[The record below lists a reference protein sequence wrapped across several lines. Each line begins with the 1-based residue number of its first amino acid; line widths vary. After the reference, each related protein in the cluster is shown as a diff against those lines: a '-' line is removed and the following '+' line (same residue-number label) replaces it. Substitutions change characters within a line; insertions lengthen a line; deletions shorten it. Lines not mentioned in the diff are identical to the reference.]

1 MSALAKNTSLS
12 TRNGGNATY
21 YVQLKYDAASDKFVA
36 ATEADVYGE
45 AAGTVHVLG
54 NQEESTFPRKDDGS
68 YEFDFTIM
76 EQDAVRQN
84 MLELVA
90 PVADANDED
99 EEVFMED
106 GTKIGGGTAQYDS
119 TKPVFAFWTRLAD
132 LGGKARYRH
141 YIGQFAPAGGLK
153 GQKAKQRNRLSFKV
167 NSINSKA
174 STAVAVPD
182 TDDFPEFTG
191 VSATALTS
199 PYLHGKVVTA
209 S

>member
-1 MSALAKNTSLS
+1 MSALTKNLSLS

-21 YVQLKYDAASDKFVA
+21 FTQLKYDAETDKFVDA
-36 ATEADVYGE
+36 DSADVFGE

-68 YEFDFTIM
+68 YEFDFTIV
-76 EQDAVRQN
+76 EQDLVRQN

-90 PVADANDED
+90 PVASATDED
-99 EEVFMED
+99 EEVSMED
-106 GTKIGGGTAQYDS
+106 GTKVGGATAQYDS

-132 LGGKARYRH
+132 QGGKAVFRH

-153 GQKAKQRNRLSFKV
+153 GQKAKQRNRLAFKV
-167 NSINSKA
+167 NSIDSKG
-174 STAVAVPD
+174 SSAVAVPD
-182 TDDFPEFTG
+182 ADDFPEFTG

-199 PYLHGKVVTA
+199 PYLHGKVVKA